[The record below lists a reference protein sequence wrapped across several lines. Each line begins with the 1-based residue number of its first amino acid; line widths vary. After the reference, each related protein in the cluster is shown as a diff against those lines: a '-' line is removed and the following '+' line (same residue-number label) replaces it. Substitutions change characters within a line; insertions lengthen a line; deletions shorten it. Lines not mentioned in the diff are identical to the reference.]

1 MNLEKKLFMHAVGH
15 FDAAFRIPHMTKV
28 NKTNDM
34 MLGFR
39 LAATLEGIEIH
50 FLAV

>member
-1 MNLEKKLFMHAVGH
+1 MHAVGH

-34 MLGFR
+34 MPGFR